1 MSSSIQSYNE
11 ALMNMNASNVG
22 LDPSRVPPVLED
34 EINEK
39 VVVGKSALQ
48 GISGVM
54 VAQSATSTL
63 KKVLKG
69 SKAAKNAGIADEDID
84 NLADAAA
91 SGDLENLGTQALG
104 VGIKAVNRAL
114 GQGVNYLQ
122 DAGRSLGDKILGT
135 FKNNPAAENTPVDD
149 IADNPMSFRNQM
161 GSDLESDI
169 FSGKSDIN
177 DLSDLTD
184 PFKLAEGEDV
194 FGRVTSGARGLLGAG
209 QGDSTI
215 ARATGGAR
223 PAPAQPAPEPTSVP
237 EPAQPAQPAPDDD
250 IKPVPEGETDAAP
263 LIEGADTDMDVA
275 AVRAAKAAK
284 DVSEITK
291 VSEGMD
297 ATGAATFDPIEAGLG
312 ALLGIA
318 GTIGAVFIK
327 THHVKNVVNNFVQEK
342 VPVNYASTLL

>member
-11 ALMNMNASNVG
+11 ALLNMNASNVG
-22 LDPSRVPPVLED
+22 LDPSKVPPVLED
-34 EINEK
+34 EINDK
-39 VVVGKSALQ
+39 IVVGKSALQ

-54 VAQSATSTL
+54 VAQAATSTL

-91 SGDLENLGTQALG
+91 SGDLESLGTQALG
-104 VGIKAVNRAL
+104 IGIKSANRAL
-114 GQGVNYLQ
+114 GQGVSYLQ

-177 DLSDLTD
+177 DLSDLSD

-194 FGRVTSGARGLLGAG
+194 FGRVTGPARGLLGAG
-209 QGDSTI
+209 QGDSTL
-215 ARATGGAR
+215 ARATGGGR
-223 PAPAQPAPEPTSVP
+223 PAPAQPEPEP
-237 EPAQPAQPAPDDD
+237 EPAGPAQPAPDDD
-250 IKPVPEGETDAAP
+250 IKPVPEADTDPAP
-263 LIEGADTDMDVA
+263 LIEGADSDMDLA

-284 DVSEITK
+284 DVSEVTK
-291 VSEGMD
+291 IGEGME
-297 ATGAATFDPIEAGLG
+297 ATGGATFDPIEAGLG
-312 ALLGIA
+312 ALLGIG
-318 GTIGAVFIK
+318 GTIAAVFIK

>member
-1 MSSSIQSYNE
+1 MSSSLESYNE
-11 ALMNMNASNVG
+11 ALLNMNASNVG
-22 LDPSRVPPVLED
+22 LDASRVPPVLED
-34 EINEK
+34 EINDK
-39 VVVGKSALQ
+39 IVVAKSALQ

-54 VAQSATSTL
+54 VAQSATNTL

-84 NLADAAA
+84 NLVDAGA
-91 SGDLENLGTQALG
+91 SGDLESLGTKALG
-104 VGIKAVNRAL
+104 VGIKAANRAL
-114 GQGVNYLQ
+114 GKGVNYLQ
-122 DAGRSLGDKILGT
+122 DAGRSFGDKLLTT
-135 FKNNPAAENTPVDD
+135 FKNNPAAKNTPVDD
-149 IADNPMSFRNQM
+149 IDDNPMSFRNQM

-177 DLSDLTD
+177 DLSDLSD
-184 PFKLAEGEDV
+184 PFTLAQGEDI
-194 FGRVTSGARGLLGAG
+194 FGRATTGARGLLGAG

-215 ARATGGAR
+215 ARATGGAK
-223 PAPAQPAPEPTSVP
+223 PAPAPEPEPASAP
-237 EPAQPAQPAPDDD
+237 EPAGPAQPAPDDD
-250 IKPVPEGETDAAP
+250 IKPVPEGESDATP
-263 LIEGADTDMDVA
+263 LIEGGDTDMDVA

-291 VSEGMD
+291 VGEGMD

-327 THHVKNVVNNFVQEK
+327 THHVKNVVNKFVQEK